1 MRTHESVVMSTHD
14 GVLTLGAL
22 AESLVLAL
30 VESVVISTQ
39 SPSAPPLE
47 PKQRLLVR
55 YRLHLWGRGRAVVST
70 CMLTASPRRERLHL
84 WRQSG
89 AIRRNQGITAPPV
102 ADGVPQSG
110 AIRVLRLHLWR
121 MACRN
126 QAQSGYYG
134 STCGGG
140 GVDAAAVA
148 DVAAAATSAAT
159 GDDLD
164 EPPSPSKLGCR

>member
-1 MRTHESVVMSTHD
+1 MSTHD
-14 GVLTLGAL
+14 GALTLGAL
-22 AESLVLAL
+22 AESAVLAL
-30 VESVVISTQ
+30 VESVVMSTQ

-55 YRLHLWGRGRAVVST
+55 YRLHLWGREGAVVSM
-70 CMLTASPRRERLHL
+70 CMLTASPRRE
-84 WRQSG
+84 
-89 AIRRNQGITAPPV
+89 
-102 ADGVPQSG
+102 
-110 AIRVLRLHLWR
+110 RLHLWR

-140 GVDAAAVA
+140 GGDAAAVA
-148 DVAAAATSAAT
+148 DGAAAATSAAT

-164 EPPSPSKLGCR
+164 EPPSPSKLGCRWPKLEVEGPPSPPPTASPLMTLLIFSGPLWKTKWKSAVASR